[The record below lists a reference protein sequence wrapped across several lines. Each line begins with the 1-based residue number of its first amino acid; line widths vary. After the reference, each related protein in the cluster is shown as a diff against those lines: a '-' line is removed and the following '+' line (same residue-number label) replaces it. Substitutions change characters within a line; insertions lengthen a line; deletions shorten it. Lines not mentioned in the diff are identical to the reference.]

1 MMWIA
6 VISNLMIVGLT
17 YFFLAHTDIGY
28 NGAALARSIGN
39 GAMPLMLLVYVKYTG
54 VQKEFWP
61 GWSRQAWQGWGE
73 FLRLGI
79 PGMLA
84 LCLEW
89 WAFEILAVLCG
100 LTKDPETAIGANAG
114 GLPSKLEFEE

>member
-6 VISNLMIVGLT
+6 VLSNLLIVGLT
-17 YFFLAHTDIGY
+17 YYFLAYTDIGY

-39 GAMPLMLLVYVKYTG
+39 GSMPAMLFVYIKVTG
-54 VQKEFWP
+54 AHEEV
-61 GWSRQAWQGWGE
+61 WSGFSKKAWQDWGQ
-73 FLRLGI
+73 FLKLGI

-89 WAFEILAVLCG
+89 WAFEILAILCG

-114 GLPSKLEFEE
+114 KNVRNVN